1 MKNIFMITVRMNNF
15 RLKNYE
21 PYKTYKVYKNVM
33 DVLLYV
39 LMPYMVKITWRLI
52 YADGN

>member
-21 PYKTYKVYKNVM
+21 PYKTYKVLRM
-33 DVLLYV
+33 SW
-39 LMPYMVKITWRLI
+39 MSSCMS
-52 YADGN
+52 